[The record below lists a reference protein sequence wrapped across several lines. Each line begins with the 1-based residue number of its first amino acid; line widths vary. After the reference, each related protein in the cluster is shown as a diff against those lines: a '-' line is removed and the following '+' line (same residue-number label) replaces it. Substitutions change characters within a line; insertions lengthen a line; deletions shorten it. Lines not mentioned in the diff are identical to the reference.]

1 MVSWK
6 KIGFKNFRSL
16 KNLELNLS
24 DINIL
29 AGGNA
34 AGKSSIIQA
43 ILLAKSTS
51 ETWNTKE
58 IKLNGSYNLML
69 GRAEDIISHNPT
81 SDEIDI
87 IISNNEQDMVYRYKL
102 DYLNKPYTIEL
113 KENSSSNIHL
123 LNDCVVH
130 YLNAERLGPRKGQM
144 FDPTESLTTG
154 FHGEYVNHVLSRA
167 DALHI
172 RVPENIKNPNALERF
187 STQVEAWMQLI
198 IPDFRLEVKPIKE
211 VDMVTISYGNSA
223 LGRFIPPTSTGFGIT
238 YSLPIITAGLLATTQ
253 EKSILIVENP
263 EAHLHPYSQSRIGQF
278 LALVSLAGV
287 QVIIETHSEHI
298 VNGMRI
304 QLAKKNAT
312 QSGVVHYIT
321 QIDGDTISTKIEI
334 NENGEL
340 SSWPKGFFDQEK
352 NDLFELLKLKRD
364 GR

>member
-1 MVSWK
+1 MSWK
-6 KIGFKNFRSL
+6 KVGFRNFKSL
-16 KNLELNLS
+16 KKIDIELS

-43 ILLAKSTS
+43 ILLAKNTA

-58 IKLNGSYNLML
+58 IKLNGPYNLML
-69 GRAEDIISHNPT
+69 GRAEDIISHNPI
-81 SDEIDI
+81 SDEVAI
-87 IISNNEQDMVYRYKL
+87 IISNEEQDMVYRYNL
-102 DYLNKPYTIEL
+102 DYLNRPYTIEL
-113 KENSSSNIHL
+113 NENSSGNIHH
-123 LNDCVVH
+123 LNKYVVH
-130 YLNAERLGPRKGQM
+130 YLNTERIGPRKGQM
-144 FDPTESLTTG
+144 FDPSESLTTG

-187 STQVEAWMQLI
+187 STQVEAWMQLV
-198 IPDFRLEVKPIKE
+198 IPDFRLEVTPIKE

-223 LGRFIPPTSTGFGIT
+223 LGRLIPPTSTGFGIS

-253 EKSILIVENP
+253 ENSVLIVENP

-287 QVIIETHSEHI
+287 QIIIETHSEHI
-298 VNGMRI
+298 INGMRI
-304 QLAKKNAT
+304 QLAKKKAT
-312 QSGVVHYIT
+312 QSGIVHYIT
-321 QIDGDTISTKIEI
+321 QTAGDTISSKIEI
-334 NENGEL
+334 KENGEL

-352 NDLFELLKLKRD
+352 NDLFELLRLKRE
-364 GR
+364 GS